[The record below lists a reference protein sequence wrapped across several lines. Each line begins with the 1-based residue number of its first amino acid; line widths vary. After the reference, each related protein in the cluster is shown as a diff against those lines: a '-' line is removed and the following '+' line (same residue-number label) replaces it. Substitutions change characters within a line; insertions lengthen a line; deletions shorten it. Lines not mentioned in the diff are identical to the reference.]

1 MMLRAAGKGRRDG
14 ESVTRAG
21 PVLIAVGGYS
31 KVYRYGCRALKVC
44 ERSGGDSK
52 WLFLV
57 REGARHRAI
66 PRHPN
71 VLPLLDILVDERR
84 IILVTPLQDCTLRS
98 LLSVGPLTPT
108 EQRGLRRDLAEGIAH
123 LHGCRL
129 IHCDLK
135 PDNVLVARGD
145 KGPRRALLSDFGIS
159 LRCDEDGV
167 AASVGQQI
175 GTVGYRAPELVVD
188 GWPASLVTRAADVW
202 ALGCTLLNAS
212 GVPTAPAEGETEV
225 ALALRLAWLAT
236 FTAEAPLVVL
246 AARAR
251 ASAADFARL
260 L

>member
-1 MMLRAAGKGRRDG
+1 MFRAAGGGRCDG
-14 ESVTRAG
+14 ERVARAG
-21 PVLIAVGGYS
+21 PALIAVGGYS

-44 ERSGGDSK
+44 ERSGEDCK

-71 VLPLLDILVDERR
+71 VLPLLDMLLDERR
-84 IILVTPLQDCTLRS
+84 VILVTPLQDLTLRS
-98 LLSVGPLTPT
+98 LLSVGPMTPI
-108 EQRGLRRDLAEGIAH
+108 ELRGLRRDLAGGLAH

-135 PDNVLVARGD
+135 PDNVLMSRGD
-145 KGPRRALLSDFGIS
+145 RGPRRAVLSDFGIS

-212 GVPTAPAEGETEV
+212 GVPTAPAKGETEV
-225 ALALRLAWLAT
+225 ALAFRLAWLAT
-236 FTAEAPLVVL
+236 STAEAPLVVL
-246 AARAR
+246 AACAR
-251 ASAADFARL
+251 ASAAGFAL
-260 L
+260 QF